1 MKSKYY
7 FYIYYKYY
15 CKNKKEFIVN
25 SRYNYSDIISLLVDN
40 HDILCNIEIISL
52 LLKKYHHN
60 DALYLFNIILFKKNK
75 IYEINYILNN
85 TKNKKKCLEQCLLFI
100 DEIIYNHSE
109 DYAIKLMKE
118 NYFCLNTLFKIINT
132 KNKKIIN
139 FIINNYSTLL
149 NYKDL
154 SSYYDYFIKHN

>member
-1 MKSKYY
+1 MKAKYY

-25 SRYNYSDIISLLVDN
+25 DEYNYSNIIFLLADN
-40 HDILCNIEIISL
+40 NDILCNIEVISL
-52 LLKKYHHN
+52 LLKKY
-60 DALYLFNIILFKKNK
+60 DIALYLSHIILLRKNK
-75 IYEINYILNN
+75 IYEIDYILNN
-85 TKNKKKCLEQCLLFI
+85 TKNKKKCLEKCLLFI

-109 DYAIKLMKE
+109 DYAIKLIKE
-118 NYFCLNTLFKIINT
+118 NYFCLNTLFRIIHT

-154 SSYYDYFIKHN
+154 SSYYDYFVKHN